1 MFVIYLANKEAK
13 CNMPGGMALNFQS
26 CLRAYC
32 FPVNIKQFLRNNWM
46 RLLRLR
52 LCPVWYGPVRLLQAT
67 A

>member
-1 MFVIYLANKEAK
+1 MQYARRYGAEFSV
-13 CNMPGGMALNFQS
+13 MSPGIL
-26 CLRAYC
+26 
-32 FPVNIKQFLRNNWM
+32 FPGKYKVFLRNNWM